1 MQGVF
6 YYMISRPTLPNE
18 WLQLISHIQPE
29 GLLNDIMNRVEQE
42 YNTYRCFPEID
53 KIFKAFEMVSPSK
66 VKVVIIGQDPYHGIG
81 QANGLAFSVSP
92 GVKIPPSL
100 GNIFKEINKEFGYL
114 IPTNGD
120 LSKWASQGVLLIN
133 TTLTVREA
141 TPNSHENI
149 GWSKLTDTIVES
161 LANEFKNLVFL
172 CWGAH
177 AIKKTSLIEDK
188 DHLILQSPHP
198 SPLSAHRGFLG
209 NNHFRLANE
218 YLQIKDKSPIDW
230 DLSNQLNFPF
240 D

>member
-1 MQGVF
+1 
-6 YYMISRPTLPNE
+6 MISRPTLPNE

-29 GLLNDIMNRVEQE
+29 DLVNDVLNRVEQE
-42 YNTYRCFPEID
+42 YNTYRCFPEMN
-53 KIFKAFEMVSPSK
+53 KIFNAFEMVSPSS

-92 GVKIPPSL
+92 GVRIPPSL
-100 GNIFKEINKEFGYL
+100 GNIFKEINREFGFT

-133 TTLTVREA
+133 STLTVREA
-141 TPNSHENI
+141 EPNSHEKI
-149 GWSKLTDTIVES
+149 GWTKLTDAIVES
-161 LANEFKNLVFL
+161 LANTYRNLVFL

-177 AIKKTSLIEDK
+177 AIKKTTFIEAK

-218 YLQIKDKSPIDW
+218 YLQLSEKSPIDW
-230 DLSNQLNFPF
+230 DLSNQLNFTF